1 MYYGVNISFLQI
13 TDNGSLTLFD
23 HQKSDGP
30 LKKKKKLIYL
40 HTGNPVKNTLI
51 RRILSGGRIFLSL
64 VVTEY
69 MVNGV

>member
-30 LKKKKKLIYL
+30 LKKKIDLASHREPCQKYSYQTDFIWRQDFSF
-40 HTGNPVKNTLI
+40 P
-51 RRILSGGRIFLSL
+51 SGH
-64 VVTEY
+64 
-69 MVNGV
+69 